1 MLPFPDRR
9 QQEDLFQS
17 VLRAANVTSFV
28 ALQRVSSQALMEAN
42 NVVGTP
48 AAYGTFAFGEQQHVL
63 MYVSSER
70 TINGSQDPLSTEIL
84 ATFPVLQGFFSKKVF
99 SIHPSS

>member
-17 VLRAANVTSFV
+17 VLRAANATSFA
-28 ALQRVSSQALMEAN
+28 ALQRASSQVLMEAN
-42 NVVGTP
+42 NVIGTR
-48 AAYGTFAFGEQQHVL
+48 ASYGTFAFGKQQHVL
-63 MYVSSER
+63 MHVSFER
-70 TINGSQDPLSTEIL
+70 TINGSQDPSSTETP
-84 ATFPVLQGFFSKKVF
+84 ATFPALQRFFSKKVV